1 MKYKVIT
8 VTNNLNEYPH
18 YREATLA
25 HPELVDRVGDECETF
40 VVDETGQYW
49 PADEFFAMADNN
61 VVEFETKD

>member
-8 VTNNLNEYPH
+8 VTNNVNEYPQ
-18 YREATLA
+18 YRKSTLE
-25 HPELVDRVGDECETF
+25 HPELVDLICDECATF
-40 VVDETGQYW
+40 VVDETNQYW